1 MCVFQETI
9 KCVKQKQ
16 KQKTT
21 HDVSGTTSIPAL
33 SHDMIQKNS
42 PQGNKSEIYKLLRAQ
57 KCSCRIIENSEKL
70 ETTLSSM
77 KVER

>member
-1 MCVFQETI
+1 MFVFQETI

-16 KQKTT
+16 KQKTK
-21 HDVSGTTSIPAL
+21 HDVSGTTSVPTL

-42 PQGNKSEIYKLLRAQ
+42 PQRNKSEIYKLLRAQ
-57 KCSCRIIENSEKL
+57 KCSCSVIQNSEKL